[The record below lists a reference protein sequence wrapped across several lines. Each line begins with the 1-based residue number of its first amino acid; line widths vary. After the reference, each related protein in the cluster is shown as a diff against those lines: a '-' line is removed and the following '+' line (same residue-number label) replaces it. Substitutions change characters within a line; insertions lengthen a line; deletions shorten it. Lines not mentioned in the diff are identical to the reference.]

1 MTLNEAVEKMTALA
15 KEAEDRLSTY
25 GFDTKIESEY
35 MNSTFQTVEDP
46 KKAKFATTALVVGGE
61 GIAEGDEYCMSI
73 GAQIVH
79 GKIDDA
85 QLERDSAK
93 FNQMVDEMIAT
104 LEKHDDKIA
113 GLNELTTKANE
124 EYKKLMADIEENQK
138 KIKKMSM
145 IINIV
150 FIVGLFILF
159 LVAMLRS

>member
-15 KEAEDRLSTY
+15 KEAEERLSTY

-73 GAQIVH
+73 GVQIVR

>member
-15 KEAEDRLSTY
+15 KEAEERLSTY

-73 GAQIVH
+73 GAQIVR